1 MKRHEGDVTNKLLST
16 PLMFRCEVVAAEHVL
31 GQPLVTALFRPGQT
45 REISDGELLRVVE
58 YLETDDGFAMIV
70 SVFTYIVHVDGVL
83 VLNKDTKTKFAE
95 WAKANIQ
102 ELQGKGLNPIIL
114 SLFLDIVNGYST

>member
-1 MKRHEGDVTNKLLST
+1 
-16 PLMFRCEVVAAEHVL
+16 
-31 GQPLVTALFRPGQT
+31 
-45 REISDGELLRVVE
+45 
-58 YLETDDGFAMIV
+58 V